1 MPDVLKQNSKKW
13 TEDLLNALEK
23 GDQKAKKKAKKRA
36 REKYKHQEIQE
47 ALDDMYGEL
56 CCYCETLTGVDEGS
70 FRHTEHRKPMS
81 KFPQDTFNWN
91 NLHRVCVICNNSKGN
106 KWDRDNPILDPTV
119 DTEIIPNH
127 IDVFHYLETT
137 EFYAKTGSGKTT
149 IEHTDLNRPKVARKR
164 HELCNEALGLKRDL
178 EAKGKTLSDI
188 QKIKNDINKMK
199 TGRYGSCVKR
209 VLEQF

>member
-1 MPDVLKQNSKKW
+1 M
-13 TEDLLNALEK
+13 
-23 GDQKAKKKAKKRA
+23 
-36 REKYKHQEIQE
+36 
-47 ALDDMYGEL
+47 
-56 CCYCETLTGVDEGS
+56 
-70 FRHTEHRKPMS
+70 
-81 KFPQDTFNWN
+81 
-91 NLHRVCVICNNSKGN
+91 CNNSKGS

-127 IDVFHYLETT
+127 IDIFHYLETT
-137 EFYAKTGSGKTT
+137 EFYDKTGSGKTT
-149 IEHTDLNRPKVARKR
+149 IEHTDLNRPKIARKR

-199 TGRYGSCVKR
+199 TGRYGSCIKR